1 MKILLIGP
9 PGGGK
14 GTQAKFL
21 SEKYN
26 IPQISTGDMLR
37 ENVKN
42 KTSLGKE
49 AKNYMNEGQLV
60 PDSLILNMMKEKLN
74 HNSMNMGYILDGFP
88 RTLPQA
94 NGLDEVLSSLGQTL
108 DTVIMIN
115 VDDETIVNRMSGRR
129 VHIESGRVY
138 HVTFNPPKI
147 DGLDNLT
154 GEKLVIREDDK
165 ESTVRNRLK
174 VYHSQTKPII
184 EHYSTKG
191 LVNKING
198 NNPIDEVKAE
208 IEKCLL

>member
-49 AKNYMNEGQLV
+49 AKNYMTEGQLV

-74 HNSMNMGYILDGFP
+74 HNSMKMGYILDGFP

-154 GEKLVIREDDK
+154 GEKLVVREDDK
-165 ESTVRNRLK
+165 ESTVRKRLK

>member
-1 MKILLIGP
+1 
-9 PGGGK
+9 
-14 GTQAKFL
+14 
-21 SEKYN
+21 
-26 IPQISTGDMLR
+26 
-37 ENVKN
+37 
-42 KTSLGKE
+42 
-49 AKNYMNEGQLV
+49 
-60 PDSLILNMMKEKLN
+60 
-74 HNSMNMGYILDGFP
+74 
-88 RTLPQA
+88 TLPQA